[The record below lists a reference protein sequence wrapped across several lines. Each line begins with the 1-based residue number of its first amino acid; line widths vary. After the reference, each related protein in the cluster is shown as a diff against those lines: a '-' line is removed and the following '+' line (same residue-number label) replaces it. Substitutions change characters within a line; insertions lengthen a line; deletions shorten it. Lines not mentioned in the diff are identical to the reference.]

1 MTTHSVR
8 QEIQREECKRPSE
21 VQIKER
27 LSVKQSARAVAALVF
42 LCAMVASA
50 HAQTSFF
57 RGKTVTIIQ
66 GRDPGGSGDL
76 RTKALV
82 PFLRKY
88 IPGNPTI
95 IMEYMPGAGGRK
107 AANHL
112 YRTARADGLT
122 IGNPSIGMI
131 SSAVLGE

>member
-1 MTTHSVR
+1 MKYSP
-8 QEIQREECKRPSE
+8 K
-21 VQIKER
+21 
-27 LSVKQSARAVAALVF
+27 LSQATKHATLGFAVMVF
-42 LCAMVASA
+42 AVSIVAST
-50 HAQTSFF
+50 HAQISFF
-57 RGKTVTIIQ
+57 QGKTVTIIQ

-82 PFLRKY
+82 PFLQKY
-88 IPGNPTI
+88 IPGNPTV

-112 YRTARADGLT
+112 FNTARRDGLV

-131 SSAVLGE
+131 SSAVLGESGV